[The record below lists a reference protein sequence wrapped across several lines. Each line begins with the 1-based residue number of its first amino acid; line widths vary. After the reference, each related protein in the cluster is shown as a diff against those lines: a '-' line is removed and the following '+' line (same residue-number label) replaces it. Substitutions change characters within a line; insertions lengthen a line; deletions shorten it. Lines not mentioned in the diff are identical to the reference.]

1 MENNMSIKD
10 AMIAF
15 WTKAFV
21 FKGRARR
28 REVWLNILGNLII
41 AFILGILSLL
51 IDLVTSYRMNVSE
64 HYNFFVGTIFPYF
77 TTIPAM
83 AQASR
88 RMQDINMNG
97 KIAIV
102 LTVATTLIDFVFNR
116 IMPLFN
122 AKLTGNLTTLVII
135 SIILA
140 IPMLFLFIINF
151 INGNEGDNK
160 YGKDPKRV

>member
-1 MENNMSIKD
+1 MSIKD
-10 AMIAF
+10 VMIAF
-15 WTKAFV
+15 WMKAFV
-21 FKGRARR
+21 FKGRVRR
-28 REVWLNILGNLII
+28 REVWLNILDNLII

-51 IDLVTSYRMNVSE
+51 IDLVTSDWMNVSE
-64 HYNFFVGTIFPYF
+64 HSNFFVGIIFPYF

-88 RMQDINMNG
+88 HMQDINMNG

-122 AKLTGNLTTLVII
+122 AKLIDNPATLVII
-135 SIILA
+135 SLILA
-140 IPMLFLFIINF
+140 IPMLFLFIGIF
-151 INGNEGDNK
+151 INGNEDNNK

>member
-1 MENNMSIKD
+1 M
-10 AMIAF
+10 
-15 WTKAFV
+15 
-21 FKGRARR
+21 
-28 REVWLNILGNLII
+28 WLNILGNLII

-51 IDLVTSYRMNVSE
+51 VDLVTSDRMNVSE
-64 HYNFFVGTIFPYF
+64 HSNFFVGIIFPDF

-122 AKLTGNLTTLVII
+122 AKLTGNPATVVII
-135 SIILA
+135 SLILA
-140 IPMLFLFIINF
+140 IPMLFLFIVNF
-151 INGNEGDNK
+151 INGNEGNNK
-160 YGKDPKRV
+160 YGKDSKRV